1 MHLSYK
7 SFGIGLKK
15 TAQNR
20 RRGEKVQKESL
31 DGVLSDS
38 YTKLVVMNYET
49 GEELAV
55 ITNELITTASA
66 EIVVKLTPNY
76 EI

>member
-1 MHLSYK
+1 MK
-7 SFGIGLKK
+7 
-15 TAQNR
+15 
-20 RRGEKVQKESL
+20 KESL